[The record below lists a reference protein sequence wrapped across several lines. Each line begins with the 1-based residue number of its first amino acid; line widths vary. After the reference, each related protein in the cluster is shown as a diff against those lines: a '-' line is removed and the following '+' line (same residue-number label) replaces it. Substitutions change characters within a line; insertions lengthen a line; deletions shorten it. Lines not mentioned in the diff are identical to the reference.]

1 MKWFGFFGFFFFLIS
16 RVLVSC
22 EERKYDRRVSVCMH
36 AVPRDL
42 KVRLCMFT
50 FES

>member
-1 MKWFGFFGFFFFLIS
+1 MKWFGFLVCFFFLIS

-22 EERKYDRRVSVCMH
+22 EERKYDGRVNVCMH
-36 AVPRDL
+36 AVPCDL

-50 FES
+50 FDS

>member
-1 MKWFGFFGFFFFLIS
+1 MKWFGFLGFFFLS
-16 RVLVSC
+16 QVLVLC
-22 EERKYDRRVSVCMH
+22 EERKYDGRVNVCMH